1 MKLKYIA
8 AVFAVVILPLGAQ
21 AQKAAKVTKADA
33 ERIVKTIGGDKG
45 KVKIYC
51 DISKLGDEVEQAD
64 QKKDSKKVDELSEKM
79 EGMSKQLGPDYVSF
93 VNALQEMNPDSK
105 EAQEIGGVLDA
116 LDKQCAK

>member
-1 MKLKYIA
+1 MKLKLIA
-8 AVFAVVILPLGAQ
+8 AVFAVAILPLGAQ

-33 ERIVKTIGGDKG
+33 ERMVKMIGGDKG

-51 DISKLGDEVEQAD
+51 DISKLGDEIEQAD

-93 VNALQEMNPDSK
+93 VNALQEMNPESK

-116 LDKQCAK
+116 LDKQCAQ